1 MLSALLVCVLK
12 QKTKVQIIEK
22 LGSKDVG
29 KFRMR
34 LKMRKEEKQNFCYLV
49 NIRHIISLKCV

>member
-1 MLSALLVCVLK
+1 MLSTVLGCVLK

-22 LGSKDVG
+22 LGNKDVG

-34 LKMRKEEKQNFCYLV
+34 IKMRKEAKRIFLTWLTSG
-49 NIRHIISLKCV
+49 I